1 MHACLLYTAHVSNL
15 LRFYVFYIFE
25 CMQWMLKQGFS
36 RIPIPFKRETAKMR
50 VARPSSSTDTSTA
63 LSARPP
69 LESPAKARQLT
80 NTRTSASARGP
91 RAAPTDVVPQWAP
104 PPSNKLVDDKLNN
117 VLSKLARR
125 CDALA
130 GTFHIEVA
138 RLEEASARE
147 KKAAARARLQADAM
161 HFATIE
167 QREVMLQLQQE
178 VDDAFNVSQKKKSK
192 SQAWMGES
200 EVRDVCQHRYV
211 LEAARA
217 CQRNEEATAV
227 AVDAARLELQSTL
240 REYDLQT
247 AIKEERQKLIYM
259 RQQEGKEILRQ
270 KKASAR
276 RLSAIKSNAQ
286 SNEEAQLALER
297 NAAER
302 QRAIQAG
309 IARRKAVQKEADE
322 RAAKRLAEWH
332 EQQLSEHHV
341 AAMARTSREETR
353 QLDSARDFARRKAMV
368 AEAAEAILRRVTVDL
383 ERLQKRA
390 ELIHEQITEEKEQE
404 VESSK
409 TLVSIGAIE
418 RMSGDEIRDELVSRN
433 VLKSGQYGMR
443 RQDMIRSLLDA
454 VAADEARAAAE
465 RAAKAKEKKP
475 PPPEI
480 AEAMQ
485 VAERRHA
492 IALKHYDVAKEAA
505 AGAARAFVIAKRRQ
519 HEAPAAAASA
529 SPPVTKG

>member
-1 MHACLLYTAHVSNL
+1 
-15 LRFYVFYIFE
+15 
-25 CMQWMLKQGFS
+25 MQPYDRQV
-36 RIPIPFKRETAKMR
+36 A
-50 VARPSSSTDTSTA
+50 ARPSSTDTSTA

-69 LESPAKARQLT
+69 LESPARARQLT

-104 PPSNKLVDDKLNN
+104 PPSNKLVDDKLNI

-192 SQAWMGES
+192 LQAWMVES

-217 CQRNEEATAV
+217 CQRNEEAAAL

-240 REYDLQT
+240 RVYDLQT

-259 RQQEGKEILRQ
+259 RQQEDKEILRQ

-302 QRAIQAG
+302 QKAIQAG

-353 QLDSARDFARRKAMV
+353 QLDSARDLARRKAMV

-404 VESSK
+404 VEASK
-409 TLVSIGAIE
+409 TLLSIGAIE

-475 PPPEI
+475 PPPEM

-505 AGAARAFVIAKRRQ
+505 AGAARAFVTAKRRQ

>member
-1 MHACLLYTAHVSNL
+1 
-15 LRFYVFYIFE
+15 
-25 CMQWMLKQGFS
+25 MQTFDRQV
-36 RIPIPFKRETAKMR
+36 A
-50 VARPSSSTDTSTA
+50 ARPSSTDTSTA

-69 LESPAKARQLT
+69 LESPVKARQLA
-80 NTRTSASARGP
+80 NTRTSVSARGP
-91 RAAPTDVVPQWAP
+91 RAAPTDVVPQWAA
-104 PPSNKLVDDKLNN
+104 PPSNKLVDDKLNH

-130 GTFHIEVA
+130 GMFHIEVA

-192 SQAWMGES
+192 SQAWMVES

-217 CQRNEEATAV
+217 CQRNEEASAL

-259 RQQEGKEILRQ
+259 RQQEDKEILRQ

-302 QRAIQAG
+302 QKAIQAG

-353 QLDSARDFARRKAMV
+353 QLDSARDLARRKAMV

-404 VESSK
+404 VEASK
-409 TLVSIGAIE
+409 TLLSIGAIE

-443 RQDMIRSLLDA
+443 RQDMIRALLDA

-475 PPPEI
+475 PPPEM

-505 AGAARAFVIAKRRQ
+505 AGAARAFVTAKRRQ

>member
-1 MHACLLYTAHVSNL
+1 
-15 LRFYVFYIFE
+15 
-25 CMQWMLKQGFS
+25 MLQIA
-36 RIPIPFKRETAKMR
+36 RQVT
-50 VARPSSSTDTSTA
+50 RPSTSAARSS
-63 LSARPP
+63 RQP
-69 LESPAKARQLT
+69 LELPAHAR
-80 NTRTSASARGP
+80 SSVSARGP
-91 RAAPTDVVPQWAP
+91 RATTDNVPQWAP
-104 PPSNKLVDDKLNN
+104 PSNELVDDKLSN

-130 GTFHIEVA
+130 GTFHIEVT

-147 KKAAARARLQADAM
+147 KKAAARARLQADAL
-161 HFATIE
+161 HLATNE
-167 QREVMLQLQQE
+167 QREVMLQLQKE
-178 VDDAFNVSQKKKSK
+178 VSDAFNVSQRKKSK

-247 AIKEERQKLIYM
+247 AIKEERQKLIHM
-259 RQQEGKEILRQ
+259 RQEEDKEILRQ

-302 QRAIQAG
+302 QKAIQAG

-332 EQQLSEHHV
+332 EQQLSDHHV
-341 AAMARTSREETR
+341 AAMARTSREEIR
-353 QLDSARDFARRKAMV
+353 QLDSARDLARRKAMV

-475 PPPEI
+475 PPPEM

-505 AGAARAFVIAKRRQ
+505 AGAARAFVAAKRRQ